1 MDDDN
6 YVNPP
11 ALLKLLKT
19 FSRTRDVYVGRP
31 SLNRPIHASEPQ
43 PHNRTVGGGEACR
56 GRGPE
61 GRGQG
66 QPSPEGGRWAGV
78 GCVLWL
84 SGSASLLC
92 VWAGSLVS
100 DPQFPR

>member
-66 QPSPEGGRWAGV
+66 QPRGWALGWSRLRSLAFGFGV
-78 GCVLWL
+78 TAVCLGW
-84 SGSASLLC
+84 
-92 VWAGSLVS
+92 
-100 DPQFPR
+100 